1 MSFVPF
7 LHLVAG
13 LLYLGGMIFIGGLLI
28 PAARRLGEVRRVIQ
42 AIGHLVQI
50 VHPTSLAAL
59 GLLIMTGA
67 VMLTDLKVALGSRYF
82 SELFATLGSKLLVV
96 FVLALL
102 NSYQFF
108 GLGLRLTR
116 SVAQG
121 PEGHE
126 AISEGQMAV
135 LLTKVDR
142 LQRCAWAG
150 AALGGAAVY
159 LGLALGH
166 HG

>member
-1 MSFVPF
+1 MTFVPY

-13 LLYLGGMIFIGGLLI
+13 LFYLGGMIFIAGLLI
-28 PAARRLGEVRRVIQ
+28 PAARRLRDARRIVQ
-42 AIGHLVQI
+42 AIGHLVKI

-82 SELFATLGSKLLVV
+82 SELFAILGSKLLAV

-108 GLGLRLTR
+108 GLGLGLAR
-116 SVAQG
+116 SVAQEA
-121 PEGHE
+121 EGHE
-126 AISEGQMAV
+126 AVSEEQTAAM
-135 LLTKVDR
+135 LTKIGR
-142 LQRCAWAG
+142 LQRCAWVG
-150 AALGGAAVY
+150 AALGGVAIY
-159 LGLALGH
+159 LGLAMGH

>member
-1 MSFVPF
+1 MPY

-28 PAARRLGEVRRVIQ
+28 PAARRLGEARRVIQ
-42 AIGHLVQI
+42 AIGHLVKI

-108 GLGLRLTR
+108 GLG
-116 SVAQG
+116 
-121 PEGHE
+121 
-126 AISEGQMAV
+126 
-135 LLTKVDR
+135 
-142 LQRCAWAG
+142 
-150 AALGGAAVY
+150 
-159 LGLALGH
+159 
-166 HG
+166 